1 LVNSIFLIL
10 NRTYINIS
18 ISSNRIP
25 CRKVPIGKMLILGTL
40 MMKTKNKMIRNSLFN
55 NFNIDNNY
63 IELLAGGF
71 GTRISEESYLKPKP
85 MVEIGDKPIIWHIMK
100 IYSHYGINEFIICLG
115 YKGYLIKE
123 YFSNFLLHSSDF
135 TIDMQ
140 KNSFE
145 FHNKSKEHWKV
156 TLVDTGL
163 NTMTG
168 GRLKRLSKYLGNETF
183 CMTYGDGLSNINIKK
198 LISFHKKNKLEAT
211 VAGIYKPERFGKIK
225 SKNNIVTDFS
235 EKPTNL
241 NFMINGGFFV
251 LNPSVIKYIK
261 NDNSIWERKPLEK
274 LTKKRQLG
282 VYMHRGFWHSMD
294 TLRDKKVLEEMW
306 STKTAPWKI
315 WK

>member
-1 LVNSIFLIL
+1 
-10 NRTYINIS
+10 
-18 ISSNRIP
+18 
-25 CRKVPIGKMLILGTL
+25 
-40 MMKTKNKMIRNSLFN
+40 MKAVI
-55 NFNIDNNY
+55 
-63 IELLAGGF
+63 LAGGF

-123 YFSNFLLHSSDF
+123 YFSNFLLHSSDL

-198 LISFHKKNKLEAT
+198 LISFHKKNKLNAT
-211 VAGIYKPERFGKIK
+211 VTGVCAPGRYGVIH
-225 SKNNIVTDFS
+225 SKNGRIKEFS
-235 EKPTNL
+235 EKIKNKNNL
-241 NFMINGGFFV
+241 INGGFFV
-251 LNPSVIKYIK
+251 LNPVVLNYIR
-261 NDNSIWERKPLEK
+261 NDKTIWEKEPMEK
-274 LTKKRQLG
+274 LTKKGDIG
-282 VYMHRGFWHSMD
+282 VYKHTDFWQSMD
-294 TLRDKKVLEEMW
+294 TMREKRILEDLW
-306 STKTAPWKI
+306 NKNQAPWKL
-315 WK
+315 W